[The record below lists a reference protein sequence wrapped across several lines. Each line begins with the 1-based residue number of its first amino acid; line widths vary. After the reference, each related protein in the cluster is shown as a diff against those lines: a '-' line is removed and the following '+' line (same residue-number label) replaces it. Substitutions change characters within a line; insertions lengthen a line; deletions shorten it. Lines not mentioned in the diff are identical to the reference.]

1 MKKTIV
7 KLLSLAMFVSLMA
20 CNDEISQTLQG
31 EYVGLISPSGQ
42 VLFPRL
48 GTGQPVS
55 AGIQVSL
62 IAAQRSTPINYS
74 FEILSSSTA
83 IEALH
88 YSISGTSGTI
98 PPNTSFA
105 DLPINILPDNINP
118 GEDLTLEIRLVSA
131 DVELANAD
139 PISFRF
145 AISCTSN
152 LAGTLDYVHSNIWC
166 GAPDV
171 AGSTNLVAISD
182 NEYKFD
188 DFVFGSWV
196 PCYGGGGVD
205 GTDPA
210 ISLRM
215 VDVCNRISMEGTD
228 QYGDTYAYEVVDV
241 SGAALTINWSNTY
254 GESGTVVLTRQDGAS
269 WPALSN

>member
-1 MKKTIV
+1 MKKSMI
-7 KLLSLAMFVSLMA
+7 KILSLAVILSFFA
-20 CNDEISQTLQG
+20 CNDEIPQTLQG

-42 VLFPRL
+42 VLFQRV
-48 GTGQPVS
+48 GNNQPVT
-55 AGIQVSL
+55 AGIQISL
-62 IAAQRSTPINYS
+62 IAAQRSSPINYT

-88 YSISGTSGTI
+88 YSVSGNSGTI
-98 PPNTSFA
+98 PANSSFG

-118 GEDLTLEIRLVSA
+118 GEDLTLDIRLVSA
-131 DVELANAD
+131 DVELASAD

-145 AISCTSN
+145 AISCPSN
-152 LAGTLDYVHSNIWC
+152 LAGTMDYVHSNIWC

-171 AGSTNLVAISD
+171 AGTTNLVAISD

-210 ISLRM
+210 ISLRL
-215 VDVCNRISMEGTD
+215 VDVCNKISMQGID
-228 QYGDTYAYEVVDV
+228 QYGDTYAYEIAAV
-241 SGAALTINWSNTY
+241 SGASLTINWSNTY